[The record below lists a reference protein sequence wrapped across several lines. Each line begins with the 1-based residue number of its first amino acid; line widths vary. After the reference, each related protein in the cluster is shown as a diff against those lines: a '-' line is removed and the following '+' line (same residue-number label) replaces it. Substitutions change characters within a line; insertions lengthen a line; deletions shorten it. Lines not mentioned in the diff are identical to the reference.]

1 MRTVIAIALLSAS
14 AVAAH
19 AAEDRY
25 GPARPRPAPA
35 PYGAQGGQGDPAAA
49 PTPYAGPM
57 LSWTGKVQPQATAPA
72 AAASPP
78 VAAALPTNLYD
89 APSTPAGR
97 VQAHPWLQRTTA
109 PAPTTAP
116 QRPAPPPQYATPR
129 PAPVAAAPAQPQYRP
144 AYQPQAQYQQPQPA
158 YRPQPQAQPQL
169 AGGPQPTAAPPPVAA
184 TPAPPVARPVAQP
197 AAPRQVAAAG
207 TDATTARAYSVVR
220 EYGGQP
226 DPITLPPPQSYWATR
241 PGVTPDQGVVLD
253 DTMSGA
259 VDPVAETEA
268 TYAEDRQRRAERAER
283 AGRAERNK

>member
-14 AVAAH
+14 AVAAQ

-25 GPARPRPAPA
+25 GPARPQQASA
-35 PYGAQGGQGDPAAA
+35 PYGVQGGPAAA

-57 LSWTGKVQPQATAPA
+57 LSWTGKVQPQTPA
-72 AAASPP
+72 P
-78 VAAALPTNLYD
+78 VAAASAPAGPAPLPTSLYD
-89 APSTPAGR
+89 APPAPAAR

-109 PAPTTAP
+109 PAPPAAP
-116 QRPAPPPQYATPR
+116 QRPTLPPQYAPPR
-129 PAPVAAAPAQPQYRP
+129 PAPVAAAPTQPPYRP

-158 YRPQPQAQPQL
+158 YRPQPQARPQL
-169 AGGPQPTAAPPPVAA
+169 AGGPPPAAAPQPPVAA
-184 TPAPPVARPVAQP
+184 APVAPVAQP
-197 AAPRQVAAAG
+197 IAQPVAPRQVAAAG

-226 DPITLPPPQSYWATR
+226 DPISLPPPQSYWATR

-253 DTMSGA
+253 DTMNGA